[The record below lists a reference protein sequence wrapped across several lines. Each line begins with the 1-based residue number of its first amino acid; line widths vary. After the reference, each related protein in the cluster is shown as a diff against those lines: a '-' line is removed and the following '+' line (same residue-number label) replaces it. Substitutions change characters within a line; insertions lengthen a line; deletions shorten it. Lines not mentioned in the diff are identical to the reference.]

1 MLSVAVRTEG
11 EVVMGVD
18 EARPP
23 NGAAVPSLVRWGLSP
38 DADLA
43 YRDLVTFGPR
53 PISDLARDL
62 AMPARRAQA
71 AVDELAAAGAVIPDE
86 THPDRRR
93 RMPAWRPVAAPLL
106 LRELR
111 RRKPRVVNMA
121 EYARRHRGLL
131 DAVTPATGLRANQLA
146 DRATTRRRIA
156 ELTAVERREQLTL
169 SPERT
174 FSPDAV
180 AAALPLDRQLVARGV
195 RLRSC
200 GVSAPDGDGS
210 SAAAEVLATVGTE
223 YRERA
228 EVPLKLIIFD
238 RRVALLPVDP
248 LDLEA
253 GTYEIDDPALVGA
266 LVILF
271 EQLWSTAE
279 DPRRGGV
286 PSIML
291 TAREKVILKLLAEG
305 HTDVSVAQQLGISQR
320 TIAYTLRALMDRLGV
335 ENRFQLG
342 LALGA
347 TRAIVPPIEDME
359 EEQ

>member
-1 MLSVAVRTEG
+1 MSG
-11 EVVMGVD
+11 D
-18 EARPP
+18 EARLPH
-23 NGAAVPSLVRWGLSP
+23 GAAVPSLVRWGMSP
-38 DADLA
+38 DADLV
-43 YRDLVTFGPR
+43 YRDLVTFGPKT
-53 PISDLARDL
+53 ISDLARDL

-71 AVDELAAAGAVIPDE
+71 AVDELAAGGAASPATVQ
-86 THPDRRR
+86 PDRRR
-93 RMPAWRPVAAPLL
+93 RVPVWRPVSAPVLM
-106 LRELR
+106 RELR
-111 RRKPRVVNMA
+111 RRKSRVVDMA

-131 DAVTPATGLRANQLA
+131 DTMSPAKGLRANQLA
-146 DRATTRRRIA
+146 DRATTRQRIA

-169 SPERT
+169 SPERS

-200 GVSAPDGDGS
+200 GVPAPDGDAC
-210 SAAAEVLATVGTE
+210 SAAAETLATVGTE
-223 YRERA
+223 YRERD
-228 EVPLKLIIFD
+228 EVPLKLIVFD

-253 GTYEIDDPALVGA
+253 GTYEIDEPAVVGA

-271 EQLWSTAE
+271 EQLWSTAD

-286 PSIML
+286 PPIML
-291 TAREKVILKLLAEG
+291 SAREKVVLELLAEG
-305 HTDVSVAQQLGISQR
+305 HTDSSAAQHLGISQR
-320 TIAYTLRALMDRLGV
+320 TIAYTLRSLMDRLGV
-335 ENRFQLG
+335 DNRFQLG

-347 TRAIVPPIEDME
+347 TRAVLPPAGDNVAHKAGETE